1 MCIRFQIA
9 ALHLVKEAINPNFYM
24 FMFMVNSESASRPSP
39 NITYSSQYGCQ
50 YWRTLQG
57 RPTLSPRQ
65 HLIDSSNILTL
76 KYTLDH
82 QASVPRCIKENIL
95 KQKAAHFPTLNLT
108 IKQFFLA
115 PHFKTNR
122 NIFAAWHSYFSLLQ
136 VSGAGAGPGCPGCVI
151 YLKNLLS
158 THSHQ
163 HQPL

>member
-1 MCIRFQIA
+1 MMYV
-9 ALHLVKEAINPNFYM
+9 HGK
-24 FMFMVNSESASRPSP
+24 STSKPSP
-39 NITYSSQYGCQ
+39 NIVYSSQYRCQ
-50 YWRTLQG
+50 HWGNQRG

-65 HLIDSSNILTL
+65 HLIDSSNILML

-95 KQKAAHFPTLNLT
+95 KQKAAHLPTLNLT
-108 IKQFFLA
+108 IKQCFLA

-136 VSGAGAGPGCPGCVI
+136 VSGAGPGCPGCVI

-163 HQPL
+163 HEPCKQSYLGF

>member
-1 MCIRFQIA
+1 MMYV
-9 ALHLVKEAINPNFYM
+9 HG
-24 FMFMVNSESASRPSP
+24 ASRPSL
-39 NITYSSQYGCQ
+39 NIVYSSQYRCQ
-50 YWRTLQG
+50 YWGTQQG

-65 HLIDSSNILTL
+65 HLIDSSNILML

-108 IKQFFLA
+108 IKQCFLA

-136 VSGAGAGPGCPGCVI
+136 VSGAGPGCPGCVI

-163 HQPL
+163 HEPCKQSYLGF

>member
-1 MCIRFQIA
+1 M
-9 ALHLVKEAINPNFYM
+9 
-24 FMFMVNSESASRPSP
+24 
-39 NITYSSQYGCQ
+39 YSSQYGCQ
-50 YWRTLQG
+50 YWGTLLG

-115 PHFKTNR
+115 PILKRTE
-122 NIFAAWHSYFSLLQ
+122 
-136 VSGAGAGPGCPGCVI
+136 I
-151 YLKNLLS
+151 YLQLDTVILVCSKYPGLVRVQAARAVSFISRIYYLHILTS
-158 THSHQ
+158 TSPCKQ
-163 HQPL
+163 SYTWDSKTFCTCNYRK